1 MQRAGE
7 HESAPQSLRVS
18 PVRPGR
24 LGRHAQQLRA
34 PAELR
39 TAARSDILALV
50 DDRPSIDGSAARRIL
65 LIGHDELTAVTQRAL
80 ESAGAYVRHLRD
92 PHDRAIRK
100 ALQEEVDAVVVIS
113 RDDHVSLRIALVV
126 GGVRPGVALI
136 VTVFDRDVSKQLE
149 RAVEN
154 VRVMSMADIVVPT
167 FAGPC
172 FDDRLLSV
180 VRTPTG
186 FEGVQADDGG
196 PRLVPIEPQ
205 VPHPGRR
212 LLAAVGSLLRP
223 YEVSARILMAGLLGF
238 HVILLLDTAVLA
250 TALDMGIVEAFY
262 AAAKTIVTVGPSPL
276 VDEGPG
282 WLKLFSAGA
291 MLTALAFTAIF
302 TAGVVDRLLDRR
314 LTAMAGPRSV
324 PRRDHVVVV
333 GLGQV
338 GLRLCLL
345 LRELRVPVVAIEANP
360 DHDYVLRAKHYGIPV
375 LIGRGTSRHLLE
387 RLSLQRARA
396 LVATTSDEVQ
406 NIAIA
411 VTALGQR
418 EDLRT
423 LLRAGTGEVVNET
436 RSLFSI
442 GVVRDVYRIGGTLLA
457 AAALGSDVKGAF
469 LHEKTVYVVGPD
481 GRIVPFEGDLRDTP
495 RLESSSGAGEASP
508 APVSEG

>member
-1 MQRAGE
+1 MTDPPSIG
-7 HESAPQSLRVS
+7 V
-18 PVRPGR
+18 
-24 LGRHAQQLRA
+24 
-34 PAELR
+34 
-39 TAARSDILALV
+39 AARQ
-50 DDRPSIDGSAARRIL
+50 RIL

-80 ESAGAYVRHLRD
+80 EAAGAHVWPLRD

-100 ALQEEVDAVVVIS
+100 ALQEEVDGVVVIS

-126 GGVRPGVALI
+126 EGVRPGMGMI
-136 VTVFDRDVSKQLE
+136 VTVFDRDVSAQLE
-149 RAVEN
+149 RGVEN

-180 VRTPTG
+180 VRTSTG

-196 PRLVPIEPQ
+196 PSLVPIEPHL
-205 VPHPGRR
+205 PHPVRR
-212 LLAAVGSLLRP
+212 LLATLGSLLRP
-223 YEVSARILMAGLLGF
+223 FEVSARILMAGLLGF

-250 TALDMGIVEAFY
+250 MALDVGLVEAFY

-276 VDEGPG
+276 VDKGPG
-282 WLKLFSAGA
+282 WLKVFSAGA

-314 LTAMAGPRSV
+314 LTAMVGPRSV

-345 LRELRVPVVAIEANP
+345 LRELKVPVLAIEADP
-360 DHDYVLRAKHYGIPV
+360 DHEYVPRAKHYRIPV
-375 LIGRGTSRHLLE
+375 VIGRGGSRHLLE
-387 RLSLQRARA
+387 RLSLERARA
-396 LVATTSDEVQ
+396 LVAATSDEIQ

-411 VTALGQR
+411 VAALGR
-418 EDLRT
+418 RADLRT
-423 LLRAGTGEVVNET
+423 LLRAGSGEVVNET

-442 GVVRDVYRIGGTLLA
+442 GVVRDVYRVGGTLLA
-457 AAALGSDVKGAF
+457 AAALGSDVNRAF
-469 LHEKTVYVVGPD
+469 LHDKTVYLVAPD
-481 GRIVPFEGDLRDTP
+481 GRIEPFEGDQEYMREPPRKSAGHRPTP
-495 RLESSSGAGEASP
+495 AR
-508 APVSEG
+508 VSEG

>member
-1 MQRAGE
+1 MA
-7 HESAPQSLRVS
+7 
-18 PVRPGR
+18 
-24 LGRHAQQLRA
+24 
-34 PAELR
+34 
-39 TAARSDILALV
+39 AARLDILALV
-50 DDRPSIDGSAARRIL
+50 DDRPSIDGSGRPRIL
-65 LIGHDELTAVTQRAL
+65 LIGRDELTEVTQRAL
-80 ESAGAYVRHLRD
+80 EATGARVWPLRE

-126 GGVRPGVALI
+126 EGVRPGVALT
-136 VTVFDRDVSKQLE
+136 VTVFDRDVSEQLE

-172 FDDRLLSV
+172 FDERLLSV

-186 FEGVQADDGG
+186 FQGVQGGGDG
-196 PRLVPIEPQ
+196 PRLVPIETQ
-205 VPHPGRR
+205 LPHPARR
-212 LLAAVGSLLRP
+212 VLATLGSLLRP
-223 YEVSARILMAGLLGF
+223 FEVSARILMAGLLGF
-238 HVILLLDTAVLA
+238 LVILLLDAAVLA
-250 TALDMGIVEAFY
+250 MALDQSLVEAFY
-262 AAAKTIVTVGPSPL
+262 TATKTIVTVGPSPL
-276 VDEGPG
+276 VDEGPS

-314 LTAMAGPRSV
+314 LTAIAGPRSV

-333 GLGQV
+333 GLGQL

-345 LRELRVPVVAIEANP
+345 LRELKVPVLAIEANP
-360 DHDYVLRAKHYGIPV
+360 EHEHILRAKHYGIPV
-375 LIGRGTSRHLLE
+375 VIGRGGSRHLLE
-387 RLSLQRARA
+387 QLSLGRARA
-396 LVATTSDEVQ
+396 LVATTADEIQ

-411 VTALGQR
+411 VGALGRR

-423 LLRAGTGEVVNET
+423 LLRGGSGEVVNET

-457 AAALGSDVKGAF
+457 AAALGSDATRAF
-469 LHEKTVYVVGPD
+469 LHEKTVYLVAPD
-481 GRIVPFEGDLRDTP
+481 GGIEPFEGDQ
-495 RLESSSGAGEASP
+495 ESTREQPERSADVQP
-508 APVSEG
+508 TTAPVSEG